1 MERREHS
8 LTAALRATSP
18 SLLASCPFNVSFLA
32 LLARAILPYTQALAK
47 VAAVSS
53 AGCDAEQRQRAIS
66 IDAQA
71 RSTTLVPIRPRWRG
85 ERRSLRTFPG
95 ASLRPGSLA
104 FNPDTPRRL
113 STPLLTPFNSR
124 PLPYD
129 TGEIDFGE
137 PGTNGQHSFYQL
149 IHQGRTIPCDFI
161 GIIKSQQ
168 SVYLKGEIVSNHD
181 ELMCNFFAQ
190 ADALAVGK
198 TDVELRSENVP
209 TFLIPHKTFTGNRP
223 SLSIMLPA
231 LNAYSTGQLLAIYEH
246 RVAVQGFVWGLNSF
260 DQWGVELG
268 KVLASKVRVSMS
280 QKRTT
285 GELEGSSDGFNS
297 STTAMLNRYL
307 KGKAQLKYAE
317 AEDVFPCDLIDSD
330 EVPAADVLRL
340 SGRVTRAPARGLV

>member
-1 MERREHS
+1 M
-8 LTAALRATSP
+8 AG
-18 SLLASCPFNVSFLA
+18 ASHA
-32 LLARAILPYTQALAK
+32 
-47 VAAVSS
+47 
-53 AGCDAEQRQRAIS
+53 
-66 IDAQA
+66 
-71 RSTTLVPIRPRWRG
+71 LVPIRPRWRG
-85 ERRSLRTFPG
+85 ERRSFRTFPG

-330 EVPAADVLRL
+330 ECRPPTSYV
-340 SGRVTRAPARGLV
+340 